1 MHFSMIKIKYQ
12 ISSQSVIYCEVKDS
26 QIYTHIQTC
35 GVINVS
41 YTFIFLLINYWLTK
55 HTCLYFMEWKFGL
68 ITFFYINSLTVFLLS
83 LRTKN
88 SFLKTFRWTHKN
100 LVVGSEAVICFYS
113 PLLFSHFSFGLRSYR
128 LYVAPPTPHY
138 CDARI
143 LIYLVLCPFS
153 FMLPQ
158 VKKVGSSMWK
168 EKIVIYCVQPS
179 RKL

>member
-1 MHFSMIKIKYQ
+1 MIKIKYQ

-41 YTFIFLLINYWLTK
+41 YTFNFLLIKLLVIKAYLFVLYGK
-55 HTCLYFMEWKFGL
+55 KICLDNIFCMASPMHK
-68 ITFFYINSLTVFLLS
+68 INLNDQFSLLS

-158 VKKVGSSMWK
+158 VKKVRSSMWK
-168 EKIVIYCVQPS
+168 
-179 RKL
+179 RK